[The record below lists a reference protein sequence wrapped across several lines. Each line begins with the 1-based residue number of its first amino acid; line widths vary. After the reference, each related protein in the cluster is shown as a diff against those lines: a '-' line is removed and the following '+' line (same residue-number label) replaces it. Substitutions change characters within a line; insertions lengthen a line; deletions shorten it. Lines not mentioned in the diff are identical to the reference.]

1 MAGLLTL
8 TSEATRTSPVKRGI
22 YVLENI
28 FNRPP
33 PPPPPNVGDLIPNTA
48 SAKSIREHLAL
59 HREDAACAGCHA
71 RIDPW
76 GLALENFDAVGA
88 WRTHEVAWEDP
99 SRPVPRKEGEKPPS
113 FAINASFELPIM
125 SEAARR
131 TGGLEAVRAEL
142 LHRRDDFARGFTE
155 KMLTYAL
162 GRGLVVSDYQH
173 VEATV
178 AALRREHYHLHS
190 LIRAVVRSPPF
201 QTR

>member
-1 MAGLLTL
+1 MHYGLDRTTIRGSALRRVELPNRQRGGLLGMAGLLTL

-59 HREDAACAGCHA
+59 HRENAACAGCHA

-99 SRPVPRKEGEKPPS
+99 SRPVARKEGEKPPS

-125 SEAARR
+125 SKPPGAPAAWKRCGPNCSIAATTSPGASPRR
-131 TGGLEAVRAEL
+131 C
-142 LHRRDDFARGFTE
+142 
-155 KMLTYAL
+155 
-162 GRGLVVSDYQH
+162 
-173 VEATV
+173 
-178 AALRREHYHLHS
+178 
-190 LIRAVVRSPPF
+190 
-201 QTR
+201 